1 MGRDLKGEVNIFHAG
16 SLSRPFEAMADRFRV
31 RHPGIRLVRRAG
43 GSTELARLI
52 ALRKMPVDIFASAD
66 HRVIDKILIPVH
78 ADWNV
83 WFATNQMVLCFTE
96 KSRYADEV
104 GPENWYH
111 ILTRP
116 HVAWG
121 HTDPHLDPCGYRSLM
136 VMQLAEVHYQQSGL
150 YQHLLASRSRD
161 KVMPN
166 AAELIARLKEGT
178 LDYIWEYV
186 SVAIQH
192 SLEYLELPQEINLGY
207 AGLDGFYRRARVE
220 VNGAQPGTSIVN
232 VGQSC
237 TYGVTMI
244 TDGPNLRDAAAFLSY
259 LLDKEGGL
267 QILRQ
272 MGPLPMEPLLVSTT
286 AMKAKLP
293 PALRERVKVV
303 GRVRSRQSLS

>member
-1 MGRDLKGEVNIFHAG
+1 MSIDLKGEVIIFHAG
-16 SLSRPFEAMADRFRV
+16 SLARPLEAMADSFRV
-31 RHPGIRLVRRAG
+31 QHPGILLVRRAG
-43 GSTELARLI
+43 GSAELARLI

-66 HRVIDKILIPVH
+66 YMVIDEILMPVH
-78 ADWNV
+78 AGWNM
-83 WFATNQMVLCFTE
+83 WFAANQMVLCYIE
-96 KSRYADEV
+96 KSRYAAEV

-150 YQHLLASRSRD
+150 YRNLLASRPRD

-166 AAELIARLKEGT
+166 AAELIARLQEGA
-178 LDYIWEYV
+178 LDYAWEYL
-186 SVAIQH
+186 SVAMQH
-192 SLEYLELPQEINLGY
+192 GLKYVDLPQEINLGNP
-207 AGLDGFYRRARVE
+207 GLDWFYRRAKVE
-220 VNGAQPGTSIVN
+220 VSGAQSGTSVVK

-244 TDGPNLRDAAAFLSY
+244 TDGPNPRSAEAFLSY
-259 LLDKEGGL
+259 LLDKEGGF

-272 MGPLPMEPLLVSTT
+272 MGLPPMEPPLVAAT

-293 PALRERVKVV
+293 AALRERVKVV
-303 GRVRSRQSLS
+303 GQE